1 MIKFLIKGLL
11 RDSHRSR
18 LPLIVVAIG
27 VMLTVLLT
35 TWINGVLGDS
45 ISMNAKLS
53 TGHVKVITKAYKESM
68 DQIPVDLS
76 LTGTSELL
84 GEMRRDYPDVSWVER
99 IQFGGLLDVPDT
111 SGETKSQGP
120 FTGLAVNFFD
130 AESGEAERLN
140 LNKILVEGKLPGGPG
155 EILVSHTFAQK
166 LGIRLNDKVTFIG
179 STMFGGMTIS
189 NYTVSGTI
197 RYGIAALD
205 RGSVIMDISDA
216 RMALDMED
224 ACNEI
229 LGFIDVD
236 YYDDA
241 KATELMT
248 SFNNNHPAGSDEFS
262 PVMIRLRD
270 QNDLGGMIDL
280 MAGVVGI
287 ISFIFILVLSVV
299 LWNAGL
305 VGGLRRYG
313 EVGLRLAMGE
323 EKGHIYRSMIAESL
337 AIGIAGSVIGVAIGI
352 ALSYLLQ
359 KKGLD
364 LSGAMQNATMLMPG
378 VFRTRITPEAWYI
391 GFIPG
396 ILATLIGTMLSGI
409 GIYRRQ
415 TARLFKELQLQ

>member
-45 ISMNAKLS
+45 INLNAKLA
-53 TGHVKVITKAYKESM
+53 TGHVKVITKAYQKSM
-68 DQIPVDLS
+68 DQVPVDLS
-76 LTGTSELL
+76 LTGSNELL
-84 GEMRRDYPDVSWVER
+84 AELRRDYPAVSWVER
-99 IQFGGLLDVPDT
+99 IQFGGLLDVPDS

-120 FTGLAVNFFD
+120 FMGLAINFFD
-130 AESGEAERLN
+130 KESAESERLN
-140 LNKILVEGKLPGGPG
+140 LNKILVAGKLPEGPG
-155 EILVSHTFAQK
+155 EILVSHTFARK
-166 LGIRLNDKVTFIG
+166 LGIGLNDKVTFIG
-179 STMFGGMTIS
+179 STMFGGMTIN

-197 RYGIAALD
+197 MYGIAALD
-205 RGSVIMDISDA
+205 RGSLIMDITDA
-216 RMALDMED
+216 RRALDMED

-229 LGFIDVD
+229 LGFIAVD

-241 KATELMT
+241 KATDLMT
-248 SFNNNHPAGSDEFS
+248 SFNNSHPAVNDEFV

-270 QNDLGGMIDL
+270 QNDLGGIIDL

-287 ISFIFILVLSVV
+287 ISFVFILVLSVV

-313 EVGLRLAMGE
+313 EVGLRLAIGE

-337 AIGIAGSVIGVAIGI
+337 IVGIAGSVIGVATGL
-352 ALSYLLQ
+352 ALSYLIQ
-359 KKGLD
+359 QKGLD
-364 LSGAMQNATMLMPG
+364 LSGAMQNATMLLPG

-396 ILATLIGTMLSGI
+396 ILATLLGTMLSGI

-415 TARLFKELQLQ
+415 TASLFKELQS

>member
-18 LPLIVVAIG
+18 LPLIVVALG
-27 VMLTVLLT
+27 VTLTVLLT

-45 ISMNAKLS
+45 INLNAKLA
-53 TGHVKVITKAYKESM
+53 TGHVKVITKAYQKSM

-76 LTGTSELL
+76 LTGSNELL
-84 GEMRRDYPDVSWVER
+84 AELRRDYPAVSWVER
-99 IQFGGLLDVPDT
+99 IQFGGLLDLPDST
-111 SGETKSQGP
+111 GETKSQGP
-120 FTGLAVNFFD
+120 FIGLAINFFD
-130 AESGEAERLN
+130 KESAEPERLN
-140 LNKILVEGKLPGGPG
+140 LNEILVGGRLPQGPG
-155 EILVSHTFAQK
+155 EIMVSNTFAQK
-166 LGIRLNDKVTFIG
+166 LGIGLNDKVTFIG

-205 RGSVIMDISDA
+205 RGSVIMDIKDA
-216 RMALDMED
+216 RRALDMED

-241 KATELMT
+241 KATGLMA
-248 SFNNNHPAGSDEFS
+248 SFNSKHPDGNDEFA

-270 QNDLGGMIDL
+270 QNDLGSIIDL

-287 ISFIFILVLSVV
+287 ISFVFILVLSVV

-313 EVGLRLAMGE
+313 EVGLRLAIGE

-337 AIGIAGSVIGVAIGI
+337 IVGIAGSVIGVAAGL
-352 ALSYLLQ
+352 ALSYLIQ
-359 KKGLD
+359 QKGLD
-364 LSGAMQNATMLMPG
+364 FSGAMQNATMLLPG

-396 ILATLIGTMLSGI
+396 ILATLLGTMLSGI

-415 TARLFKELQLQ
+415 TASLFKELQS

>member
-45 ISMNAKLS
+45 ITLNAKLS
-53 TGHVKVITKAYKESM
+53 TGHVKVITKAYQKSM

-76 LTGTSELL
+76 LTGSNELLSEL
-84 GEMRRDYPDVSWVER
+84 RRNYPAVSWVER
-99 IQFGGLLDVPDT
+99 IQFGGLLDVPDS

-120 FTGLAVNFFD
+120 FIGLAVNFFD
-130 AESGEAERLN
+130 VKSGESERLN
-140 LNKILVEGKLPGGPG
+140 LNKILVGGKLPHGPG
-155 EILVSHTFAQK
+155 EILVSNTFAQK
-166 LGIRLNDKVTFIG
+166 LGIGINDKVTFIG

-197 RYGIAALD
+197 SYGIAALD
-205 RGSVIMDISDA
+205 RGSVIMDITDA
-216 RMALDMED
+216 RRALDMED

-248 SFNNNHPAGSDEFS
+248 SFNSKHPEGNDVFA

-270 QNDLGGMIDL
+270 QNDLGGIIDL

-287 ISFIFILVLSVV
+287 ISFVFILVLSVV

-313 EVGLRLAMGE
+313 EVGLRLAIGE
-323 EKGHIYRSMIAESL
+323 GKGHIYRSMIAESL
-337 AIGIAGSVIGVAIGI
+337 IVGIAGSVIGVAAGV
-352 ALSYLLQ
+352 ALSYLIQ
-359 KKGLD
+359 RNGLD

-396 ILATLIGTMLSGI
+396 ILATLLGTMLSGI

-415 TARLFKELQLQ
+415 TASLFKELQS

>member
-45 ISMNAKLS
+45 ISLNAKLS
-53 TGHVKVITKAYKESM
+53 TGHVKVITKAYKENM

-84 GEMRRDYPDVSWVER
+84 GELRRDYPEVSWVER
-99 IQFGGLLDVPDT
+99 IQFGGLLDLPDDR
-111 SGETKSQGP
+111 GETKSQGP
-120 FTGLAVNFFD
+120 FIGLAVNFFD
-130 AESGEAERLN
+130 AKSGESERLN
-140 LNKILVEGKLPGGPG
+140 LDKIIVEGRLPEGPG

-166 LGIRLNDKVTFIG
+166 LGIMLNDKVTFIG

-189 NYTVSGTI
+189 NYSVCGTI
-197 RYGIAALD
+197 SYGITALD
-205 RGSVIMDISDA
+205 RGSVIMDITDA
-216 RMALDMED
+216 RKALDMED

-229 LGFIDVD
+229 LGFTTVD

-241 KATELMT
+241 KASELMT
-248 SFNNNHPAGSDEFS
+248 SFNNSSIAVNDEFA

-270 QNDLGGMIDL
+270 QNDLGSIIDL

-287 ISFIFILVLSVV
+287 ISSVFILVLSVV

-323 EKGHIYRSMIAESL
+323 EKGHIYRSMIAESFF
-337 AIGIAGSVIGVAIGI
+337 IGLAGSVVGVAAGL
-352 ALSYLLQ
+352 ALSWWLQ
-359 KKGLD
+359 QKGLD

-396 ILATLIGTMLSGI
+396 ILATLIGTILSGI

>member
-18 LPLIVVAIG
+18 LPLIVVALG

-45 ISMNAKLS
+45 INMNAKLS
-53 TGHVKVITKAYKESM
+53 TGHVKVITKAYRESM

-76 LTGTSELL
+76 LTGTQTILSEL
-84 GEMRRDYPDVSWVER
+84 RRDYPSVSWVER
-99 IQFGGLLDVPDT
+99 IEFGGLLDLPD
-111 SGETKSQGP
+111 SIGETKSQGP
-120 FTGLAVNFFD
+120 FAGLAINFFD
-130 AESGEAERLN
+130 TKSGETERLN
-140 LNKILVEGKLPGGPG
+140 LDKILVEGKLPHGPG
-155 EILVSHTFAQK
+155 EILVSNAFAKK
-166 LGIRLNDKVTFIG
+166 LGISLNDKVTFIG
-179 STMFGGMTIS
+179 TTMFGEMTIV

-197 RYGIAALD
+197 SYGIALLD
-205 RGSVIMDISDA
+205 RGSIIMDISDA
-216 RMALDMED
+216 RRALDMEN

-236 YYDDA
+236 YYDDV

-248 SFNNNHPAGSDEFS
+248 SFNNTHQAANDEFA

-313 EVGLRLAMGE
+313 EVGLRLAIGE

-337 AIGIAGSVIGVAIGI
+337 LIGIAGSVIGSAAGL

-359 KKGLD
+359 QKGLD

-378 VFRTRITPEAWYI
+378 VFRTRITPEAYYI

-396 ILATLIGTMLSGI
+396 IVATLIGTMLSGI

>member
-45 ISMNAKLS
+45 INLNAKLA
-53 TGHVKVITKAYKESM
+53 TGHVKVITKAYQKSM
-68 DQIPVDLS
+68 DQVPVDLS
-76 LTGTSELL
+76 LTGSNELL
-84 GEMRRDYPDVSWVER
+84 AELRRDYPAVSWVER
-99 IQFGGLLDVPDT
+99 IQFGGLLDVPDS

-120 FTGLAVNFFD
+120 FMGLAINFFD
-130 AESGEAERLN
+130 KESAESERLN
-140 LNKILVEGKLPGGPG
+140 LNKILVAGKLPEGPG
-155 EILVSHTFAQK
+155 EILVSHTFARK
-166 LGIRLNDKVTFIG
+166 LGIGLNDKVTFIG
-179 STMFGGMTIS
+179 STMFGGMTIN

-197 RYGIAALD
+197 MYGIAALD
-205 RGSVIMDISDA
+205 RGSLIMDIADA
-216 RMALDMED
+216 RRALDMED

-229 LGFIDVD
+229 LGFIAVD

-241 KATELMT
+241 KATDLMT
-248 SFNNNHPAGSDEFS
+248 SFNNSHPAVNDEFV

-270 QNDLGGMIDL
+270 QNDLGGIIDL

-287 ISFIFILVLSVV
+287 ISFVFILVLSVV

-313 EVGLRLAMGE
+313 EVGLRLAIGE

-337 AIGIAGSVIGVAIGI
+337 IVGIAGSVIGVATGL
-352 ALSYLLQ
+352 ALSYLIQ
-359 KKGLD
+359 QKGLD
-364 LSGAMQNATMLMPG
+364 LSGAMQNATMLLPG

-396 ILATLIGTMLSGI
+396 ILATLLGTMLSGI

-415 TARLFKELQLQ
+415 TASLFKELQS

>member
-45 ISMNAKLS
+45 INLNAKLA
-53 TGHVKVITKAYKESM
+53 TGHVKVITKAYQKSM

-76 LTGTSELL
+76 LTGSNELL
-84 GEMRRDYPDVSWVER
+84 AELRRDYPAVSWVER
-99 IQFGGLLDVPDT
+99 IQFGGLLDLPDST
-111 SGETKSQGP
+111 GETKSQGP
-120 FTGLAVNFFD
+120 FIGLAINFFD
-130 AESGEAERLN
+130 KESAESERLN
-140 LNKILVEGKLPGGPG
+140 LDKILVDGNLPEGPG
-155 EILVSHTFAQK
+155 EILVSHTFAGK
-166 LGIRLNDKVTFIG
+166 LGIGVNDKVTFIG

-205 RGSVIMDISDA
+205 RGSVIMDITDA
-216 RMALDMED
+216 RRALDMEN

-229 LGFIDVD
+229 LGFIAVD
-236 YYDDA
+236 YYDDT

-248 SFNNNHPAGSDEFS
+248 SFNNSHPSGDDEFA
-262 PVMIRLRD
+262 PVMMRLRD
-270 QNDLGGMIDL
+270 QNDLGGIIDL

-287 ISFIFILVLSVV
+287 ISFVFILVLSVV

-313 EVGLRLAMGE
+313 EVGLRLAIGE
-323 EKGHIYRSMIAESL
+323 GKGHIYRSMIAESL
-337 AIGIAGSVIGVAIGI
+337 IVGIAGSVIGVAAGL
-352 ALSYLLQ
+352 ALSYLIQ
-359 KKGLD
+359 QKGLD
-364 LSGAMQNATMLMPG
+364 LSGAMQNATMLLPG

-396 ILATLIGTMLSGI
+396 ILATLLGTMLSGI

-415 TARLFKELQLQ
+415 TASLFKELQS

>member
-1 MIKFLIKGLL
+1 
-11 RDSHRSR
+11 
-18 LPLIVVAIG
+18 
-27 VMLTVLLT
+27 MLTVLLT

-45 ISMNAKLS
+45 INMNAKLS
-53 TGHVKVITKAYKESM
+53 TGHVKVITKAYRESM

-76 LTGTSELL
+76 LTGTAELL
-84 GEMRRDYPDVSWVER
+84 GELRRDYPGISWAER
-99 IQFGGLLDVPDT
+99 IQFGGLLDLPDN

-120 FTGLAVNFFD
+120 FAGLAVNFFD
-130 AESGEAERLN
+130 AKSGEAERLS
-140 LNKILVEGKLPGGPG
+140 LNKIIVEGRLPEEKG
-155 EILVSHTFAQK
+155 EILVSNTFAQ
-166 LGIRLNDKVTFIG
+166 KVTFIG

-189 NYTVSGTI
+189 NYHVSGTI
-197 RYGIAALD
+197 RYGISALD

-216 RMALDMED
+216 RKALDMED

-236 YYDDA
+236 YYDDV

-248 SFNNNHPAGSDEFS
+248 SFNNSHQTGGDEFA

-287 ISFIFILVLSVV
+287 ISFVFILVLSVV

-323 EKGHIYRSMIAESL
+323 GKGHIYRSMIAESIF
-337 AIGIAGSVIGVAIGI
+337 IGMAGSVIGSAAGL

-359 KKGLD
+359 QKGLD

-378 VFRTRITPEAWYI
+378 VFRTRITPEAYYI

-396 ILATLIGTMLSGI
+396 IVATLIGTMLSGI

-415 TARLFKELQLQ
+415 TASLFKELQS